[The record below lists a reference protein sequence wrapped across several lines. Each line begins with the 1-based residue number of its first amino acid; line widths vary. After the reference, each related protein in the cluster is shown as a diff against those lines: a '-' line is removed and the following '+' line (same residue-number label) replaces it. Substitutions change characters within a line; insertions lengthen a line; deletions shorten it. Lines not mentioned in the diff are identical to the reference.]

1 MQRSIFLAKLI
12 GPLLFFAGVS
22 LLANHEAFRLM
33 AEQLLRNFAL
43 IYLSGAVT
51 LVAGLAIVNL
61 HNLWV
66 RDWRVV
72 ITILGWLT
80 VIGGIVRIVVPQHAA
95 TLGAAELTRPGFLI
109 ALGPLVGALG
119 AWLSYIGYVQ
129 TPRTR
134 RAGKTGAKRGGRK

>member
-12 GPLLFFAGVS
+12 GPLLFFIGVS
-22 LLANHEAFRLM
+22 LLVNHEGFRLM
-33 AEQLLRNFAL
+33 ADQLLRNFAL
-43 IYLSGAVT
+43 IYISGTIT

-66 RDWRVV
+66 RDWRVA

-95 TLGAAELTRPGFLI
+95 TLGAAELTQPALLI
-109 ALGPLVGALG
+109 TVGIVAGLVG
-119 AWLSYIGYVQ
+119 AWLSYIGYLRQ
-129 TPRTR
+129 TPR
-134 RAGKTGAKRGGRK
+134 AKRGGTQ

>member
-12 GPLLFFAGVS
+12 GPLFFFLGVS
-22 LLANHEAFRLM
+22 LLVNQEGLRLM
-33 AEQLLRNFAL
+33 ADQLLRNFAL
-43 IYLSGAVT
+43 IYISGTIT

-66 RDWRVV
+66 RDWRVA

-95 TLGAAELTRPGFLI
+95 TLGAAELTQPALLI
-109 ALGPLVGALG
+109 TVGIVAGLVG
-119 AWLSYIGYVQ
+119 AWLS
-129 TPRTR
+129 
-134 RAGKTGAKRGGRK
+134 

>member
-12 GPLLFFAGVS
+12 GPLLFFIGVS
-22 LLANHEAFRLM
+22 LLVNHEGFRPM
-33 AEQLLRNFAL
+33 ADQLLRNFAL
-43 IYLSGAVT
+43 IYISGTIT

-66 RDWRVV
+66 RDWRVA

-95 TLGAAELTRPGFLI
+95 TLGAAELTQPALLI
-109 ALGPLVGALG
+109 TVGIVAGLVGAS
-119 AWLSYIGYVQ
+119 LSYIGYLRQ
-129 TPRTR
+129 TPR
-134 RAGKTGAKRGGRK
+134 AKRGGTQ

>member
-12 GPLLFFAGVS
+12 GPLLFCIGVS
-22 LLANHEAFRLM
+22 LLVNHEGFRLM
-33 AEQLLRNFAL
+33 ADQLLRNFAL
-43 IYLSGAVT
+43 IYISGTIT

-66 RDWRVV
+66 RDWRVA

-95 TLGAAELTRPGFLI
+95 TLGAAELTQPALLI
-109 ALGPLVGALG
+109 TVGIVAGLVG
-119 AWLSYIGYVQ
+119 AWLSYIGYLRQ
-129 TPRTR
+129 TPR
-134 RAGKTGAKRGGRK
+134 AKRGGTQ